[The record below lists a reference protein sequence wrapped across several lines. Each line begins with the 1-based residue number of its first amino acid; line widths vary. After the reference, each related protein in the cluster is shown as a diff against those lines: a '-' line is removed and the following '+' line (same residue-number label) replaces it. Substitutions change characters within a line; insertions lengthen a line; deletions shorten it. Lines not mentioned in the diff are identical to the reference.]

1 MTREEVE
8 TIIRWDK
15 TNSPGSFYTAD
26 RGEAKKLERVGLR
39 AVEVDKGPDGKPRGW
54 TFDVPRSW
62 LRVRVRPKRQLSET
76 QREKLRERLQQARA
90 SRRVGV
96 A

>member
-1 MTREEVE
+1 MKAEIE
-8 TIIRWDK
+8 TVVRWDR
-15 TNSPGSFYTAD
+15 TGNPANFYTAD
-26 RGEAKKLERVGLR
+26 RGEARKLERVGLQ
-39 AVEVDKGPDGKPRGW
+39 AVQVDKGPDGKPRGW

-76 QREKLRERLQQARA
+76 QREKLRERLQKARE